1 MASPG
6 WKCRCKHC
14 LVLTV
19 LTQSCLPPRRDFNN
33 IYVSEEML
41 SGRRTTLVNGETIID
56 SGMHIFS
63 LKFLAAIAAL

>member
-1 MASPG
+1 M
-6 WKCRCKHC
+6 
-14 LVLTV
+14 LTV

-63 LKFLAAIAAL
+63 LKFLAAKAAL